1 METPKGWNVSYQF
14 ILMFGRKNHINE
26 SPKVK
31 TMFKF
36 QICSFKR
43 KRRYGLIFRLFG
55 NSTFILLSFVLHAVH
70 KTLYDPEKSSLED
83 THFILEPGIFHRY
96 LELIFQLNFDQKA
109 LFQQMF
115 LLQKSIIFRGLGL
128 FGVVITLPQPS
139 QPKHS
144 KLTRSR
150 HPADTGH
157 WLDHTWGFVLVS

>member
-1 METPKGWNVSYQF
+1 
-14 ILMFGRKNHINE
+14 MFGRKNHINE

-36 QICSFKR
+36 KICSFKR

-83 THFILEPGIFHRY
+83 PHFILEPGIFHRY

-109 LFQQMF
+109 LFLHKCSCCKNPHHLSGRVAVVFWGGHHTTPTIPTQT
-115 LLQKSIIFRGLGL
+115 LL
-128 FGVVITLPQPS
+128 
-139 QPKHS
+139 

-157 WLDHTWGFVLVS
+157 

>member
-1 METPKGWNVSYQF
+1 
-14 ILMFGRKNHINE
+14 
-26 SPKVK
+26 
-31 TMFKF
+31 MFK
-36 QICSFKR
+36 ICSFKR

-115 LLQKSIIFRGLGL
+115 LLQKSASSFEGWGCLGWSL
-128 FGVVITLPQPS
+128 HYPNHPNPNTAEIDSIKAPS
-139 QPKHS
+139 RHWP
-144 KLTRSR
+144 LTRPHLRFCS
-150 HPADTGH
+150 
-157 WLDHTWGFVLVS
+157 GFVIPDKSSMRK